1 MWNTLSGMIGGGS
14 GDASGDTSGDAAGAR
29 ADGGAE
35 AAAAEARRVRE
46 ARLARFSA
54 PSSGTASAGTAAE
67 APAAPAVAL
76 TPQAAPKS
84 ASAEKAKAPAAK
96 SKASRPKPRAMR
108 ATASASPTRPRRAVL
123 DTSTKCISFV
133 LQVTLDPTRSS
144 SSFSKSSRLSTASF
158 LPSIA
163 TRWGAD
169 PARPKP
175 LTMELDDVQEIIQAR
190 LELNG
195 GPPLG
200 WVLASLAR
208 VHEELHK
215 GESHAPEIDKVLAQI
230 NAVLS
235 NWLLTILQV
244 ENMFPPAPGYRNG
257 VDELAARLVGTMGS
271 RDDRAAA
278 MLAVEKLCAAG
289 TKSLSN
295 GCDAESVDEFSILRQ
310 LLQEIV
316 LGKSSPLRPNK
327 KRKRN
332 DNSSSNS
339 NPLANMI
346 TGMGGAAA
354 DNPLGAMLA
363 QLRTAGAGGALGAGG
378 MFGSN
383 SPNDVIVRVINNGP
397 YLAVQ
402 STLFDICQYKGAL
415 EHVLMACASWSN
427 DDGSGISTGALLEH
441 RTILG
446 SLLSFGSTGHPDI
459 PDDLFDQPSSH
470 EEESSSL
477 STASSANSV
486 DHDAPPEDPD
496 GDEIYGDGPSST
508 VAAAVQS
515 PPLQRRLNSQERAW
529 LANRQQ
535 MYALGISNPP
545 PGHVPSPTDH
555 PLTGVQARQFLFSQ
569 PGLMVGAND
578 VAVAIRDFPRP
589 FYTTIQELQA
599 AENRVHAATTN
610 VWDGSARLVTSIL
623 KKKMLRP

>member
-1 MWNTLSGMIGGGS
+1 
-14 GDASGDTSGDAAGAR
+14 
-29 ADGGAE
+29 
-35 AAAAEARRVRE
+35 
-46 ARLARFSA
+46 
-54 PSSGTASAGTAAE
+54 
-67 APAAPAVAL
+67 
-76 TPQAAPKS
+76 
-84 ASAEKAKAPAAK
+84 
-96 SKASRPKPRAMR
+96 
-108 ATASASPTRPRRAVL
+108 
-123 DTSTKCISFV
+123 
-133 LQVTLDPTRSS
+133 
-144 SSFSKSSRLSTASF
+144 
-158 LPSIA
+158 
-163 TRWGAD
+163 
-169 PARPKP
+169 
-175 LTMELDDVQEIIQAR
+175 ME
-190 LELNG
+190 
-195 GPPLG
+195 
-200 WVLASLAR
+200 
-208 VHEELHK
+208 
-215 GESHAPEIDKVLAQI
+215 
-230 NAVLS
+230 
-235 NWLLTILQV
+235 
-244 ENMFPPAPGYRNG
+244 
-257 VDELAARLVGTMGS
+257 DELAARLVGTMGS

-477 STASSANSV
+477 STATSANSV

-515 PPLQRRLNSQERAW
+515 PPPQRRLNSVKHGKSP
-529 LANRQQ
+529 ANVR
-535 MYALGISNPP
+535 IRHIKSP

-555 PLTGVQARQFLFSQ
+555 PLTGAGVIPILTTG
-569 PGLMVGAND
+569 PHVGGTMLWD
-578 VAVAIRDFPRP
+578 QRFPAHFTP
-589 FYTTIQELQA
+589 QYKNFKQLKI
-599 AENRVHAATTN
+599 VHAATTN
-610 VWDGSARLVTSIL
+610 AWTGL
-623 KKKMLRP
+623 MLSHQY

>member
-14 GDASGDTSGDAAGAR
+14 GDASGDTSGDTSGDAAGAR

-144 SSFSKSSRLSTASF
+144 SSASSSSFSKSSRLSTASF

-257 VDELAARLVGTMGS
+257 G
-271 RDDRAAA
+271 
-278 MLAVEKLCAAG
+278 
-289 TKSLSN
+289 
-295 GCDAESVDEFSILRQ
+295 
-310 LLQEIV
+310 
-316 LGKSSPLRPNK
+316 
-327 KRKRN
+327 
-332 DNSSSNS
+332 
-339 NPLANMI
+339 
-346 TGMGGAAA
+346 
-354 DNPLGAMLA
+354 
-363 QLRTAGAGGALGAGG
+363 
-378 MFGSN
+378 
-383 SPNDVIVRVINNGP
+383 
-397 YLAVQ
+397 
-402 STLFDICQYKGAL
+402 
-415 EHVLMACASWSN
+415 
-427 DDGSGISTGALLEH
+427 
-441 RTILG
+441 
-446 SLLSFGSTGHPDI
+446 
-459 PDDLFDQPSSH
+459 
-470 EEESSSL
+470 
-477 STASSANSV
+477 
-486 DHDAPPEDPD
+486 
-496 GDEIYGDGPSST
+496 
-508 VAAAVQS
+508 
-515 PPLQRRLNSQERAW
+515 
-529 LANRQQ
+529 
-535 MYALGISNPP
+535 
-545 PGHVPSPTDH
+545 
-555 PLTGVQARQFLFSQ
+555 
-569 PGLMVGAND
+569 
-578 VAVAIRDFPRP
+578 
-589 FYTTIQELQA
+589 
-599 AENRVHAATTN
+599 
-610 VWDGSARLVTSIL
+610 
-623 KKKMLRP
+623 